1 MNERKTEFVPC
12 RMTTAELAALKAVA
26 NERSCSVGAVMRWAV
41 KTAVIGDSPG
51 GRGKRSGESAKV
63 YETAGATPHVQ
74 S

>member
-1 MNERKTEFVPC
+1 MSERKSEFVPV

-51 GRGKRSGESAKV
+51 GRGKRNGERASLV
-63 YETAGATPHVQ
+63 QSTGATPQVQ

>member
-1 MNERKTEFVPC
+1 MNGSKSELFSM
-12 RMTTAELAALKAVA
+12 RMTPAEAAALRALA

-41 KTAVIGDSPG
+41 KVAVIGDPPG

>member
-1 MNERKTEFVPC
+1 MTRTELLGV
-12 RMTTAELAALKAVA
+12 RMTAAEAAALRAVA

-51 GRGKRSGESAKV
+51 GRGERSGERATV
-63 YETAGATPHVQ
+63 LETAGAAPHVE